1 MPTIDRNAVF
11 HLTEENVQMR
21 NRFAR
26 AAAVLSAI
34 AVVPVLA
41 IPAQAAPVVHISN
54 FSGGW
59 TTECDLSYTPD
70 GGARSGPYTCDHT
83 ATSTACLPLTT
94 RDFAELCS
102 ARLVSGTTSGFAT
115 GSEPYSTQIWA
126 CWDGSGSGTFSYK
139 PSRRRPTF
147 TFPVT
152 LTLNSPAGTVDI
164 TGSYYDPEDDGFI
177 TVRASIPAVCRPF
190 TSATAGFEGYVSPF

>member
-1 MPTIDRNAVF
+1 MK
-11 HLTEENVQMR
+11 
-21 NRFAR
+21 NRIAR
-26 AAAVLSAI
+26 LATTLSG
-34 AVVPVLA
+34 VVVMSVLA
-41 IPAQAAPVVHISN
+41 APAQAGPVVHIAN

-59 TTECDLSYTPD
+59 ATECDLSYSPD
-70 GGARSGPYTCDHT
+70 GSARSGPYTCDHT
-83 ATSTACLPLTT
+83 AASTACLPVTT

-115 GSEPYSTQIWA
+115 GSKPFRTQIWA
-126 CWDGSGSGTFSYK
+126 CWDGTGTGTFSYK

-152 LTLNSPAGTVDI
+152 LAVDSLTRTVVI

-177 TVRASIPAVCRPF
+177 TVHAHIPADCRPF